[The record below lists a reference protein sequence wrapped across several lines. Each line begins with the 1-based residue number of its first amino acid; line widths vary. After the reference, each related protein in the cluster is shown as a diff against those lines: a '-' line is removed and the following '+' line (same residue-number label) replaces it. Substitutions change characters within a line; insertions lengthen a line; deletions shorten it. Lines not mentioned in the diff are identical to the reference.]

1 MTTKEEK
8 EHMSKVADIGC
19 IVCRNNGIYTRDVEL
34 HHIRAGY
41 GVSQRASNY
50 EVIPL
55 CRIHYKTGL
64 EADRT
69 GKRHFGYHESPK
81 DFEIA
86 YGKEED
92 LLKQVLD
99 ILEEREKV
107 QKSKY
112 FTHYSNSSKK
122 HMPLKEMSNWHI
134 INTIRQIER
143 QAKEGVEINDRL
155 LKGEEYKEF
164 RKYDQ
169 YMTQAKNRNIIHL
182 L

>member
-1 MTTKEEK
+1 MTTKEER

-19 IVCRNNGIYTRDVEL
+19 IVCRNNGIYTPNVEL

-41 GVSQRASNY
+41 GVSQRASNF

-55 CRIHYKTGL
+55 CTIHHRTGL
-64 EADRT
+64 KSDKT
-69 GKRHFGYHESPK
+69 GKRHFGYHESPE

-86 YGKEED
+86 YGKETD

-99 ILEEREKV
+99 ILKEREEV
-107 QKSKY
+107 QASKY
-112 FTHYSNSSKK
+112 FTHYSSSSKK
-122 HMPLKEMSNWHI
+122 LIPLKDMSNWHI

-143 QAKEGVEINDRL
+143 QAKEGVEINGRL
-155 LKGEEYKEF
+155 LKGQEYKEF

-169 YMTQAKNRNIIHL
+169 YMTQAKNRNITHL